1 MPPRRQP
8 ARDLDQEFTDLTAHM
23 ERMLPGQNNSL
34 VLEDFAK
41 LFIDTLQQE
50 TDRGQFTKRSER
62 FPLSVR
68 LFAMDAKN
76 KKIRNSLIGRLGF
89 KAGVVERWHAKLS
102 LQHEDEE
109 LGKTTRE
116 TVEWRAQYKKRDEA
130 LERCAKLMFQLLRA
144 EKPETISE
152 FRRILDSTYDLELQL
167 RILGGV
173 NIFSHSPVIQ
183 SEHAALEHYDTFV
196 ELQFEQVTKKNKLT
210 KALFTDA
217 AKLALYIKGIELG
230 ILEERVVDLQTEDA
244 KSRCNTLLSEMA
256 AELRGRIFQL
266 RYLPED
272 IMGEYPPSVQ
282 YRVVGEQQFSLL
294 CQFQMVEGE
303 LMTTRIS
310 NLPIKKVR
318 AKAAALKDELN
329 MANEAEAK
337 LVLLK
342 SLRRHLA
349 RLRKYG
355 GDGAKRAI
363 MRRLR
368 TTVRE
373 LPVKILVK
381 AMQTLEWE
389 GKEDLGN
396 TLIGLFSNL
405 KPSAYVFTFI
415 REMEDIL
422 FVTPDQYYKEIRDF
436 KAFVMIKH
444 AELKK

>member
-1 MPPRRQP
+1 
-8 ARDLDQEFTDLTAHM
+8 
-23 ERMLPGQNNSL
+23 
-34 VLEDFAK
+34 
-41 LFIDTLQQE
+41 
-50 TDRGQFTKRSER
+50 
-62 FPLSVR
+62 
-68 LFAMDAKN
+68 
-76 KKIRNSLIGRLGF
+76 
-89 KAGVVERWHAKLS
+89 
-102 LQHEDEE
+102 
-109 LGKTTRE
+109 
-116 TVEWRAQYKKRDEA
+116 
-130 LERCAKLMFQLLRA
+130 
-144 EKPETISE
+144 
-152 FRRILDSTYDLELQL
+152 
-167 RILGGV
+167 
-173 NIFSHSPVIQ
+173 
-183 SEHAALEHYDTFV
+183 
-196 ELQFEQVTKKNKLT
+196 
-210 KALFTDA
+210 
-217 AKLALYIKGIELG
+217 
-230 ILEERVVDLQTEDA
+230 
-244 KSRCNTLLSEMA
+244 
-256 AELRGRIFQL
+256 
-266 RYLPED
+266 
-272 IMGEYPPSVQ
+272 
-282 YRVVGEQQFSLL
+282 
-294 CQFQMVEGE
+294 
-303 LMTTRIS
+303 
-310 NLPIKKVR
+310 
-318 AKAAALKDELN
+318 